1 MEAPLLERPRLA
13 EVETGGEAAGTED
26 RFRRLLSQSEWRA
39 LPEATRRRFSLKV
52 YGGESVLFQGVT
64 THLKMSAFGR
74 ALCEIARIIGAPLP
88 LDRRSEARPAIVAV
102 TEHPTGNG
110 QVWTRLYARGAGFP
124 QTVNSVK
131 SFGGPTGLEEHVG
144 GGVSMSL
151 LLSVERGILFF
162 RSADYFLSAFG
173 RRMRIPKWLSP
184 GVMVIGHED
193 RGHGAFAFT
202 LTLTHPLF
210 GVLVEQT
217 TLFSDMEEARDD

>member
-1 MEAPLLERPRLA
+1 MEAPLLERPRPA
-13 EVETGGEAAGTED
+13 EVENRREATGAEE
-26 RFRRLLSQSEWRA
+26 RFRRLLTESEWRA

-52 YGGESVLFQGVT
+52 KGGESLLFQGVT
-64 THLKMSAFGR
+64 TQLKMSAFGR
-74 ALCEIARIIGAPLP
+74 MLCEMARIIGAPLP
-88 LDRRSEARPAIVAV
+88 LDMRSEARPAIVAV
-102 TEHPTGNG
+102 TEHPSGNG

-131 SFGGPTGLEEHVG
+131 TFGGPTGLEEHVG

-151 LLSVERGILFF
+151 LLSVERGVLLF
-162 RSADYFLSAFG
+162 RSADYFLGAFG
-173 RRMRIPKWLSP
+173 RRMRIPKWLAP

-193 RGHGAFAFT
+193 RGHGCFAFT

-217 TLFSDMEEARDD
+217 TLFSDMEEARND